1 MKPTSFIPPIISL
14 LIAGGWIGSQR
25 QSISAMEKDSVLL
38 RKHIADVRASS
49 QSAAGPIKK
58 PAAPGKVAKDKEP
71 IDWKK
76 LAAQMAEMQQGG
88 GMGDMRTMMRFQQR
102 MQSMTKEDMV
112 AALEE
117 IAALDVPA
125 EVRAMLEGM
134 IINPLLEKDPELALT
149 RFIGRLDDDR
159 GQMRW
164 QLSRA
169 LKNWAEKDP
178 AKAQVWL
185 DQQIAAGKFDSKALD
200 GRSQSRIQFE
210 GQMIGVLIG
219 SDTEAAAKRLEAM
232 PEDQRDNVMQGVSAD
247 SIKEDKQ
254 LAYADFIRDQLPEKE
269 QAELIANLGNQ
280 LVRGDGFT
288 AVDAYLDRIAAT
300 PEERTATATE
310 AAVSKIQMNSYNKAV
325 TREDLDAM
333 REWVNKQAPG
343 TADGVTG
350 KALGSAAQGNRQ
362 LKFDDAA
369 ALAQQYD
376 DSSGNQNVLA
386 GFLQSNVVYSHRDAA
401 RELAQKIT
409 DEKRREEILK
419 KLR

>member
-1 MKPTSFIPPIISL
+1 MKPTSFIPPVLSL
-14 LIAGGWIGSQR
+14 LIVGGWIGSQR
-25 QSISAMEKDSVLL
+25 QSISAMEKESISL

-49 QSAAGPIKK
+49 QAAAGPTKK
-58 PAAPGKVAKDKEP
+58 PAAPGKVAKDKES

-88 GMGDMRTMMRFQQR
+88 GMGDMRAMMHFQQR
-102 MQSMTKEDMV
+102 MQSMTKEEMV

-134 IINPLLEKDPELALT
+134 ILNPLLEKDPELALT

-169 LKNWAEKDP
+169 MKNWAEKDP
-178 AKAQVWL
+178 AKAQAWF

-200 GRSQSRIQFE
+200 GRSQNRIQFE
-210 GQMIGVLIG
+210 GQLIGVLIG
-219 SDTEAAAKRLEAM
+219 SDTEAAAKRLQAM
-232 PEDQRDNVMQGVSAD
+232 PEEQRDNIMQSASMD

-254 LAYADFIRDQLPEKE
+254 LTYADFIRGQLPEKE

-280 LVRGDGFT
+280 LMRGDGFT
-288 AVDAYLDRIAAT
+288 GVDAYLDRIAAT
-300 PEERTATATE
+300 PEERAATATE
-310 AAVSKIQMNSYNKAV
+310 VAVSKIQQDSYNKPV
-325 TREDLDAM
+325 TRENLDAM
-333 REWVNKQAPG
+333 REWVAKQAPG
-343 TADGVTG
+343 TADNVTG

-362 LKFDDAA
+362 LKFADAA

-376 DSSGNQNVLA
+376 DASGNQDVLA
-386 GFLQSNVVYSHRDAA
+386 GFLQSNVIYSNRDQA

-419 KLR
+419 KLK

>member
-1 MKPTSFIPPIISL
+1 MKPTSFIPPVISL
-14 LIAGGWIGSQR
+14 LIVGGWIGSQR
-25 QSISAMEKDSVLL
+25 QSISAMEKESVLL
-38 RKHIADVRASS
+38 RKHIADVRATS
-49 QSAAGPIKK
+49 QTATGPTKKSAI
-58 PAAPGKVAKDKEP
+58 PGKTAKDKEA

-88 GMGDMRTMMRFQQR
+88 GMGDMRAMMRFQQR
-102 MQSMTKEDMV
+102 MQPMTQEEMV

-149 RFIGRLDDDR
+149 RFIDRLDDDG

-164 QLSRA
+164 QLPRA
-169 LKNWAEKDP
+169 MKNWAEKDP
-178 AKAQVWL
+178 AKAQAWF

-200 GRSQSRIQFE
+200 GRSQNRIQFE
-210 GQMIGVLIG
+210 GQLIGVLIG
-219 SDTEAAAKRLEAM
+219 SDSETAAKRLAAM
-232 PEDQRDNVMQGVSAD
+232 PEDQRDDIMQSGWMD

-254 LAYADFIRDQLPEKE
+254 IAYADFIRGQLPEKE
-269 QAELIANLGNQ
+269 QAELIANFGNQ
-280 LVRGDGFT
+280 LARGDGFT

-300 PEERTATATE
+300 PEERTATAAE
-310 AAVSKIQMNSYNKAV
+310 VAISKIQMDSYNMPV
-325 TREDLDAM
+325 TRENLDAM
-333 REWVNKQAPG
+333 RGWVDKQAPG
-343 TADGVTG
+343 TADNVTG

-362 LKFDDAA
+362 MKFADAA
-369 ALAQQYD
+369 VLAQQYD
-376 DSSGNQNVLA
+376 DASGRQDVLA
-386 GFLQSNVVYSHRDAA
+386 GFLQSNVIYSNRDEA

-419 KLR
+419 KLK

>member
-1 MKPTSFIPPIISL
+1 VKPTSFIPPIISL